1 MHIKHRQRFG
11 WGVYIIPVSVVRV
24 FGWEVSIPVSVV
36 RGVWLGS
43 LYYTCICSPGVSPCA
58 AYSASIVPR
67 SMVVSPRSTSLSTSR
82 LNLNNQPINH
92 NCYIWD
98 NLKINQ
104 HQKLFSSR
112 TDKKP
117 RRQLS
122 GLYGSIKRRR
132 SLQKRRQRETLF
144 YRFSARE

>member
-24 FGWEVSIPVSVV
+24 FGWEVYIIPVSVV
-36 RGVWLGS
+36 RGVWLGSLYYTCICSSGVWLGS

-122 GLYGSIKRRR
+122 GLYGSIKD
-132 SLQKRRQRETLF
+132 
-144 YRFSARE
+144 